1 MSDREASTNG
11 AHHGASNGTAA
22 EPADPYALLRVD
34 RDATWE
40 EIIAAYRRQVR
51 WWHPDGLTEATDIE
65 RSACELRLRALNIA
79 YHELRIRRGR

>member
-1 MSDREASTNG
+1 MSEHDAPQTG
-11 AHHGASNGTAA
+11 APAD
-22 EPADPYALLRVD
+22 PADPYVLLRVS

-51 WWHPDGLTEATDIE
+51 WWHPDGLDDANEVE
-65 RSACELRLRALNIA
+65 RAACELRLRALNIA